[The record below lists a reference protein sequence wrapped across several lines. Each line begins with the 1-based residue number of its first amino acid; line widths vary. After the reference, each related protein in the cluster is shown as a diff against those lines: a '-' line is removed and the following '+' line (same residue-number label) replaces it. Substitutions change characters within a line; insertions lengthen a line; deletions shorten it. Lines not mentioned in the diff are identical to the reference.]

1 MDMIL
6 NVFQRLEIDSTIIPT
21 FFIVILFYLLINFIF
36 FKPLLSVIV
45 TREKK
50 TTKLEEEA
58 NAKAAAATQM
68 MNEYKQ
74 KLETA
79 YIEVQKIQKSKKS
92 EMAKVQRAKYLAAEK
107 EIVEKNE
114 KEISSVLK
122 DLSVKRE
129 EVLGK
134 TDELSKLFVE
144 KLT

>member
-6 NVFQRLEIDSTIIPT
+6 NVLQRLQIDSTIIPT
-21 FFIVILFYLLINFIF
+21 FFIVVLFYLLINFIF

-58 NAKAAAATQM
+58 NAKAATANQM

-74 KLETA
+74 KLENA
-79 YIEVQKIQKSKKS
+79 YMDIQKVQKTKKS
-92 EMAKVQRAKYLAAEK
+92 ELLKVQKEKFVITEK
-107 EIVEKNE
+107 EINSKNE
-114 KEISSVLK
+114 EEISNILK
-122 DLSVKRE
+122 DLATKRE
-129 EVLGK
+129 QILGK
-134 TDELSKLFVE
+134 SEELSKLLVE

>member
-6 NVFQRLEIDSTIIPT
+6 NVLQRLQIDSTIIPT
-21 FFIVILFYLLINFIF
+21 FFIVVLFYLLINFIF

-58 NAKAAAATQM
+58 NAKAATANQM

-74 KLETA
+74 KLENA
-79 YIEVQKIQKSKKS
+79 YMDIQKVQKTKKS
-92 EMAKVQRAKYLAAEK
+92 ELLKVEKEKFVITEK
-107 EIVEKNE
+107 EINSKNE
-114 KEISSVLK
+114 QEISNILK
-122 DLSVKRE
+122 DLATKRE
-129 EVLGK
+129 QILGK
-134 TDELSKLFVE
+134 SEELSKLLVE

>member
-6 NVFQRLEIDSTIIPT
+6 NVLQRLQIDSTIIPT
-21 FFIVILFYLLINFIF
+21 FFIVVLFYLLINFIF

-58 NAKAAAATQM
+58 NAKAATANQM

-74 KLETA
+74 KLEND
-79 YIEVQKIQKSKKS
+79 YMDIQKVQKTKKS
-92 EMAKVQRAKYLAAEK
+92 ELLKVQKEKFVITEK
-107 EIVEKNE
+107 EINSKNE
-114 KEISSVLK
+114 EEISNILK
-122 DLSVKRE
+122 DLATKRE
-129 EVLGK
+129 QILGK
-134 TDELSKLFVE
+134 SEELSKLLVE

>member
-6 NVFQRLEIDSTIIPT
+6 NVLQRLQIDSTIIPT
-21 FFIVILFYLLINFIF
+21 FFIVVLFYLLINFIF

-58 NAKAAAATQM
+58 NAKAATANQM

-74 KLETA
+74 KLENA
-79 YIEVQKIQKSKKS
+79 YMDIQKIQKTKKS
-92 EMAKVQRAKYLAAEK
+92 ELLKVQKEKFVITEK
-107 EIVEKNE
+107 EINSKNE
-114 KEISSVLK
+114 EEISNILK
-122 DLSVKRE
+122 DLATKRE
-129 EVLGK
+129 QILGK
-134 TDELSKLFVE
+134 SEELSKLLVE

>member
-6 NVFQRLEIDSTIIPT
+6 NVLQRLQIDSTIIPT
-21 FFIVILFYLLINFIF
+21 FFIVILFFLLINFVF

-45 TREKK
+45 TREEK

-58 NAKAAAATQM
+58 NAKAATANQM

-74 KLETA
+74 KLENA
-79 YIEVQKIQKSKKS
+79 YMEAQKVQKTQKSEVLKA
-92 EMAKVQRAKYLAAEK
+92 EREKYLAFEK
-107 EIVEKNE
+107 QINEKNE
-114 KEISSVLK
+114 QEISSILK
-122 DLSVKRE
+122 DLSAKRQ

-134 TDELSKLFVE
+134 TEELSKIFVE

>member
-6 NVFQRLEIDSTIIPT
+6 NVLQRLQIDSTIIPT

-45 TREKK
+45 TREQK

-58 NAKAAAATQM
+58 NAKSATANQM

-74 KLETA
+74 KLENA
-79 YIEVQKIQKSKKS
+79 YIEAQKVQKTKKS
-92 EMAKVQRAKYLAAEK
+92 EVIKAEREKYLAAEK
-107 EIVEKNE
+107 QIIEKNE
-114 KEISSVLK
+114 QEISSIFK
-122 DLSVKRE
+122 DLSVKRQ
-129 EVLGK
+129 EVLGRSE
-134 TDELSKLFVE
+134 ELSKLFVE

>member
-6 NVFQRLEIDSTIIPT
+6 NVLQRLQIDSTIIPT
-21 FFIVILFYLLINFIF
+21 FFIVVLFYLLINFIF

-58 NAKAAAATQM
+58 NAKAATANQM

-74 KLETA
+74 KLENA
-79 YIEVQKIQKSKKS
+79 YMDIQKVQKTKKS
-92 EMAKVQRAKYLAAEK
+92 ELLKVQKEKFVITEK
-107 EIVEKNE
+107 EINSKNE
-114 KEISSVLK
+114 QEISNILK
-122 DLSVKRE
+122 DLATKRE
-129 EVLGK
+129 QILGK
-134 TDELSKLFVE
+134 SEELSKLLVE